1 MAEYG
6 VPTGG
11 KGGGNGKYGLMYRPY
26 HFVGLETPISVVTAA
41 LRGEATGAPMGAPVS
56 EVITVAKRALS
67 PGDVLDGD
75 GGYTVYGEAERAPVA
90 TAENLLPMGL
100 SDGATVMSPVAQGAV
115 VTKAD
120 VTLKE
125 GSFAADLRTRQD
137 LLFPS

>member
-1 MAEYG
+1 
-6 VPTGG
+6 
-11 KGGGNGKYGLMYRPY
+11 
-26 HFVGLETPISVVTAA
+26 
-41 LRGEATGAPMGAPVS
+41 MGAPVS

-100 SDGATVMSPVAQGAV
+100 SDGATVMSPVARGAV